1 MQEIEGIDDQQAPR
15 SGKGLRTALLLTAT
29 YLVVEYIGGVL
40 TGSLALQADAGHM
53 LSDVA
58 SLGVALLAFRFA
70 ARPATPRNT
79 YGFYRA
85 EILAAFVNGI
95 VLVAISAFI
104 VYEAFQRISRPPV
117 VSSLA
122 MLLIACVGLLV
133 NLGSAWALS
142 GGQEQ
147 SLNEKG
153 AFLHVVAD
161 ALGSI
166 GAIVAGF
173 VMLKFHWYL
182 ADPIISMV
190 ISLLIVAG
198 AWRLIRDT
206 THILMEGAPTHV
218 DVLALRRAMEG
229 VPGIDKVHDLHVWTL
244 TSGMEALSAHVVL
257 QSQCSTEDAK
267 SALARV
273 QEVLRSQFK
282 IGHTTIQVEDSE
294 HQDPPGTQCR

>member
-1 MQEIEGIDDQQAPR
+1 MEKIEGIDDQQIPR
-15 SGKGLRTALLLTAT
+15 SGKGLRTALLLTAI
-29 YLVVEYIGGVL
+29 YLVVEYVGGVL

-95 VLVAISAFI
+95 ALVAISAFI
-104 VYEAFQRISRPPV
+104 MYEAFQRFSRPPE
-117 VSSLA
+117 VSSLP

-142 GGQEQ
+142 RGQDQ

-161 ALGSI
+161 ALGSV
-166 GAIVAGF
+166 GAILAGF
-173 VMLKFHWYL
+173 VMLKFNWYL
-182 ADPIISMV
+182 ADPIISLV
-190 ISLLIVAG
+190 ISLLIIAG

-206 THILMEGAPTHV
+206 AHILMEGTPTHV
-218 DVLALRRAMEG
+218 DVTAVRRAMEG

-257 QSQCSTEDAK
+257 QPQCSTQDAR

-273 QEVLRSQFK
+273 QEILRSKFK
-282 IGHTTIQVEDSE
+282 IGHTTIQVEDSL